1 VQMLQ
6 NIDAGG
12 LLMETFRAFVGF
24 WGRQSRVRGK
34 LEEN

>member
-1 VQMLQ
+1 MLQ